1 LGGEDSKAHAKVSWN
16 KICTPKRGGLGIKNH
31 EAWNIASMLNQIWTL
46 FTKAGSLWVAW
57 IKIKWL
63 KGKSLRQVSIPKDCS
78 WSWKK
83 LLKLRN
89 DAKKFM
95 SFKIGM
101 VLVFF
106 FFLHD
111 MWHPTG
117 CLLDCYGPRAVHD
130 LGLQLDAK
138 LSTIIKGGDW
148 YWPFARSNSIVEIQ
162 CKLSEIP
169 LGGADLLIWL
179 SPNGVYSCVVTWD
192 HLGVKQPNIVW

>member
-106 FFLHD
+106 FF
-111 MWHPTG
+111 
-117 CLLDCYGPRAVHD
+117 
-130 LGLQLDAK
+130 
-138 LSTIIKGGDW
+138 
-148 YWPFARSNSIVEIQ
+148 FA
-162 CKLSEIP
+162 
-169 LGGADLLIWL
+169 
-179 SPNGVYSCVVTWD
+179 
-192 HLGVKQPNIVW
+192 